1 MRSQRAKVARNGK
14 KPWVCTYCGEH
25 VADESI
31 LETHVSTH
39 IRVTVC
45 SNKNPK
51 DMTEA
56 ELKRELKNLNVST
69 VGTKDIL
76 IKRLEMKITGGC

>member
-1 MRSQRAKVARNGK
+1 MHN
-14 KPWVCTYCGEH
+14 YCGERF
-25 VADESI
+25 ADERI

-39 IRVTVC
+39 SRVTVC

-51 DMTEA
+51 DMTVA
-56 ELKRELKNLNVST
+56 ELKSELKKVNVST

-76 IKRLEMKITGGC
+76 IKRLEMKIAGGC